1 MIHFNEIVSTSVTTH
16 DSAKRDRGGKDVGM
30 TWPDCPFSIDLN
42 VTYVLY
48 LNFIWLYIYEGLEIG
63 SHMT

>member
-30 TWPDCPFSIDLN
+30 T
-42 VTYVLY
+42 
-48 LNFIWLYIYEGLEIG
+48 
-63 SHMT
+63 